1 MKSEGYKGKEFSV
14 KRMSIILLAGLLLIL
29 VLAGCGKSEK
39 PEADTPSAVTEKATE
54 TAPVT
59 ADTAIVTDS
68 TVTVDTTGGTGAD
81 TAGHSGH

>member
-1 MKSEGYKGKEFSV
+1 M
-14 KRMSIILLAGLLLIL
+14 KRMPIILLAGLLLIL
-29 VLAGCGKSEK
+29 VSAGCGKSEK

-68 TVTVDTTGGTGAD
+68 TVTVDTTGGTGVD